1 MQKKSFSQY
10 LLEKGIIS
18 QEQLDTALAIQNK
31 DRLLGSLAK
40 ELGIL
45 SDDEL
50 LKIKEFQVAQN
61 LLFGEAAISI
71 GLLTS
76 SQLKYLLD
84 VRLRRKVRIGE
95 ILVQEGF
102 LNKETLYNEL
112 MRYEKNRLRLARG
125 LVCDSSQ
132 LVTKILK
139 DTLEKYNYEVNVA
152 ANPVEVLK
160 IAVGKRPNLL
170 IISQV
175 FEEMSGLDVCRKLF
189 AMHEMADL
197 HIIFLAQNIDRAL
210 LENAFEAG
218 VHHFLKKPVQ
228 EYELLNIIYNIEQ
241 RELEKKKE
249 KILVVEDSELIRQ
262 VITRELRQAGY
273 TVFQAKD
280 GEEAL
285 VLAKREKPDLITLD
299 IIMPGI
305 NGYETCKRL
314 RLDPVTADTPVIM
327 VTSCDTPEERTKG
340 FEAGA
345 AEYFVKPFAADQL
358 ANFIKVLF
366 ETQKTRRKE
375 TAVVIEDT
383 KTTLAIIKHILKK
396 QGLQVI
402 TAENGKEGLEKI
414 KKFAPDIII
423 CDIFMPLMD
432 GFQVCHEVKTSP
444 STKQIPVILLT
455 SSGKKEDTL
464 KGLALGANDYIVKPF
479 DEDELLGRVNNLL
492 VNKKLYDELKAANV
506 ELEQKNLALEKLH
519 REKENFYSILTHD
532 LRAPLTSILGFSN
545 FLLKDCP
552 EKCDEGMTVAL
563 KTIRSAAERQLSIIE
578 DALEIFQ
585 FEIGKSL
592 QMEQADLGDV
602 VQDILLAQFH
612 EIKERGLELSVN
624 GKPYSPK
631 DHTALP
637 CAFSPFKIGRVI
649 ENLVNNAAKYA
660 VKKIAISF
668 EARNR
673 HVEFRVQDDGKGIP
687 EKYLDKIFQDF
698 FQIPGSVKGTGLGLS
713 SAKRIVEA
721 HKGKI
726 WVDPAPG
733 RCVFGFTLPL
743 S

>member
-1 MQKKSFSQY
+1 MEKKSFSQY

-18 QEQLDTALAIQNK
+18 QEHLDKALVLQNK
-31 DRLLGSLAK
+31 DRLLGSLAR

-45 SDDEL
+45 SEGEL
-50 LKIKEFQVAQN
+50 LKIKEYEVANN
-61 LLFGEAAISI
+61 LLFGEAAVSL

-102 LNKETLYNEL
+102 LTKETLYKEL
-112 MRYEKNRLRLARG
+112 MKYEKNRLRLGRV

-139 DTLEKYNYEVNVA
+139 DTLEKYDYDVSVA
-152 ANPVEVLK
+152 REPVEAIK
-160 IAVGKRPNLL
+160 IAVEKKPNLL

-175 FEEMSGLDVCRKLF
+175 FEEISGLDVCRKLLS
-189 AMHEMADL
+189 MPEMAEL
-197 HIIFLAQNIDRAL
+197 HVIFLAQNIDHAL

-262 VITRELRQAGY
+262 VIVRELRQAGY
-273 TVFQAKD
+273 TVFQGRD

-285 VLAKREKPDLITLD
+285 SLARKEKPDLITLD

-305 NGYETCKRL
+305 SGYETCKRL
-314 RLDPVTADTPVIM
+314 RDDPITMDTPVIM
-327 VTSCDTPEERTKG
+327 VTSCDSPEERTKG

-345 AEYFVKPFAADQL
+345 VEYFVKPFAAEQL

-366 ETQKTRRKE
+366 ETRKTRRKE

-396 QGLQVI
+396 QGIKVI

-414 KKFAPDIII
+414 KKFAPDIIV
-423 CDIFMPLMD
+423 CDIFMPVMD

-444 STKQIPVILLT
+444 FTRQIPVILLT

-464 KGLALGANDYIVKPF
+464 KGLALGASDYIVKPF

-492 VNKKLYDELKAANV
+492 ANKKLYDELRAANV
-506 ELEQKNLALEKLH
+506 ELEQKNLDLEKLH

-545 FLLKDCP
+545 FLLKDYL

-585 FEIGKSL
+585 FERGKSL
-592 QMEQADLGDV
+592 QMEKADLGDAV
-602 VQDILLAQFH
+602 HDILLAQYPD
-612 EIKERGLELSVN
+612 IKERGLELFVN

-631 DHTALP
+631 ERAPLL
-637 CAFSPFKIGRVI
+637 CVFNPFKIGRVI

-660 VKKIAISF
+660 MRKIDVSY
-668 EARNR
+668 EMRNNHAELR
-673 HVEFRVQDDGKGIP
+673 VEDDGKGIP

-721 HKGKI
+721 HKGRI
-726 WVDPAPG
+726 WVEPAPG
-733 RCVFGFTLPL
+733 KCVFGFTLPL